1 MPYVKCNTIRLTI
14 RSVKCFRKH
23 MDEQYTSDL
32 PPEIEDEETLA
43 EPLSPSELLN
53 KALNLMPGRDLLPYL
68 TTIIYLRKTKGYSW
82 RGISSWLKEN
92 GNIETSHT
100 TVCNFFDYVNN
111 HPNYSHEL
119 KEAYEELDITLL
131 DRHENPE
138 EYE

>member
-1 MPYVKCNTIRLTI
+1 
-14 RSVKCFRKH
+14 